1 MQCRMKIIKKNLSRV
16 QTHKTKQKK
25 NQITK
30 WKQNEMNE
38 FWGYVGSERG
48 GKLKKKV

>member
-1 MQCRMKIIKKNLSRV
+1 MQCRMKIIKKKSLSTSDI
-16 QTHKTKQKK
+16 QNKK

-38 FWGYVGSERG
+38 FWGYIGSERG

>member
-1 MQCRMKIIKKNLSRV
+1 MQCRMKIIKKNLSQL
-16 QTHKTKQKK
+16 QTYKTKK

-38 FWGYVGSERG
+38 FWGYIGSERG